1 MTNKKS
7 ISRRPLSRKRLK
19 KSIKRLPNKKRT
31 RTSSKIIYSSGGFNQ
46 RQRKQIMP
54 TVSLGLIP
62 SGYTSNIKA
71 VSYEELINFVN
82 NSINYGPQIVSLP
95 VPPERHAFL
104 VDIQNDRIMISDWGG
119 YENKTRGEYQI
130 QGRRN
135 PNYMPNW
142 KQYSDFMR
150 ELERKYNLYVE
161 YYPKD
166 VELVEKSN
174 IVNNKCN
181 GGGCSHYIY
190 DWVKKYYPTYS

>member
-7 ISRRPLSRKRLK
+7 ISRRSSSRKRLK
-19 KSIKRLPNKKRT
+19 KSIKRLPNKKRI

-46 RQRKQIMP
+46 RQRKQIMQ

-104 VDIQNDRIMISDWGG
+104 VDIQNDRIMISDWGDT
-119 YENKTRGEYQI
+119 KI
-130 QGRRN
+130 
-135 PNYMPNW
+135 
-142 KQYSDFMR
+142 KQEVST
-150 ELERKYNLYVE
+150 KYKVDETPIICL
-161 YYPKD
+161 
-166 VELVEKSN
+166 
-174 IVNNKCN
+174 IGNNTL
-181 GGGCSHYIY
+181 IL
-190 DWVKKYYPTYS
+190 